1 MASCPVHEL
10 TKQVDDCENDA
21 NNSMRDLRGRQ
32 ISTRCNTCR
41 SFCTGVLNGSPHHRY
56 RQNTKWGNPF
66 WMNGVH
72 PSSWFPETETLW
84 PSTLLSLLIISWI
97 CPLLCI
103 SHVFY
108 RSAHV
113 TFPFCFTPHTNASR
127 AFTHHIPFTVFF
139 VRWEEIT
146 IQIQDNGHIAKQLS
160 WYGLSQT
167 CISGLA

>member
-1 MASCPVHEL
+1 MY
-10 TKQVDDCENDA
+10 
-21 NNSMRDLRGRQ
+21 M
-32 ISTRCNTCR
+32 
-41 SFCTGVLNGSPHHRY
+41 
-56 RQNTKWGNPF
+56 
-66 WMNGVH
+66 
-72 PSSWFPETETLW
+72 
-84 PSTLLSLLIISWI
+84 
-97 CPLLCI
+97 

-127 AFTHHIPFTVFF
+127 VKATHHIPFSVFF

-146 IQIQDNGHIAKQLS
+146 IQIQHNGHIAKQLS